1 MSGKSKSNVLKNKKR
16 ILNIEAVIFAVIFVL
31 PVFIRIFISSYLM
44 SFESV
49 LYSFFNYSYIDP
61 PGTFVGF
68 ENYRALLSS
77 DLFWKQITNTITL
90 FAMGT
95 IGFFIPIIQA
105 LLLNE
110 ITRGHKVFR
119 YLYVLP
125 CGLPA
130 MAGYSVWSYIWN
142 PEAGIAN
149 SIIGLFGISPQTWL
163 YDPAL
168 IKWCL
173 TVPSL
178 MGGGMAVLTYLVVIQ
193 GVNQEIYDA
202 AKVDGATN
210 FQMMMKITIPNIMY
224 YISLTFVLSLTGIF
238 SAFDGP
244 YIMTN
249 GTGGPEHSAE
259 TAVMGIYNRGYDLMQ
274 YGRAMAMSVL
284 IVLFT
289 LVFIIISQVVK
300 NKLGKEEI

>member
-1 MSGKSKSNVLKNKKR
+1 MTETNKDFNVKKR
-16 ILNIEAVIFAVIFVL
+16 KRPMNWETILFVLLFVL
-31 PVFIRIFISSYLM
+31 PVFVRIFISSYVM
-44 SFESV
+44 SFQSV
-49 LYSFFNYSYIDP
+49 LYSFFDYNYADP
-61 PGTFVGF
+61 PGTFVGLD
-68 ENYRALLSS
+68 NYKVLFASE
-77 DLFWKQITNTITL
+77 LFWKQITNTIVL
-90 FAMGT
+90 FAMSM
-95 IGFFIPIIQA
+95 IGFFVPIMQA

-110 ITRGHKVFR
+110 ISKGHKVLR

-149 SIIGLFGISPQTWL
+149 SIISIFGISPQKWL

-178 MGGGMAVLTYLVVIQ
+178 LGGGMAVLTYLVVIQ

-202 AKVDGATN
+202 AKVDGATD

-224 YISLTFVLSLTGIF
+224 YVSLTFVLSLTGIF

-244 YIMTN
+244 YVMTN

-259 TAVMGIYNRGYDLMQ
+259 TAVMGIYNRAYDLMQ

-289 LVFIIISQVVK
+289 LVFIILSQIAK
-300 NKLGKEEI
+300 NKLGKSEY

>member
-1 MSGKSKSNVLKNKKR
+1 MSETDKALKVTKR
-16 ILNIEAVIFAVIFVL
+16 KRSVNWETIVFVAIFVV
-31 PVFIRIFISSYLM
+31 PVFVRIFISSYVM
-44 SFESV
+44 SFQSI
-49 LYSFFNYSYIDP
+49 LYSFFDYNYSDP
-61 PGTFVGF
+61 PGVFVGLN
-68 ENYRALLSS
+68 NYKVLFASE
-77 DLFWKQITNTITL
+77 LFWKQITNTIAL
-90 FAMGT
+90 FAMSM
-95 IGFFIPIIQA
+95 IGFFVPIIQA

-110 ITRGHKVFR
+110 ITRGHKVLR

-142 PEAGIAN
+142 PDAGIAN
-149 SIIGLFGISPQTWL
+149 SIVSIFGISPQKWL

-178 MGGGMAVLTYLVVIQ
+178 LGGGMAVLTYLVVIQ
-193 GVNQEIYDA
+193 GINQEIYDA
-202 AKVDGATN
+202 AKVDGATD

-224 YISLTFVLSLTGIF
+224 YVSLTFVLSLTGLF

-244 YIMTN
+244 YVMTN

-259 TAVMGIYNRGYDLMQ
+259 TAVMGIYNRAYDLMQ

-289 LVFIIISQVVK
+289 LVFIILGQIAK
-300 NKLGKEEI
+300 NKLGKSEY